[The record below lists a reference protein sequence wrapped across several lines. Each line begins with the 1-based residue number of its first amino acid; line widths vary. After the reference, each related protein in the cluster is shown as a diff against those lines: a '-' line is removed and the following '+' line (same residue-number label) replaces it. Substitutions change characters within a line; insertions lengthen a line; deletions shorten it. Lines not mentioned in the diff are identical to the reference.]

1 MNKLVEVKKDKIFCK
16 SNLVAEIFDKRH
28 DNILRDIRELIE
40 NCSKEFSLLNFEE
53 STYKVRGKE
62 YPCYNLSKD
71 GFTMLAMGF
80 TGEKAVQFKEL
91 YINKF
96 NEMER
101 LLTSQYLAKM
111 EFKDL
116 TDNIKL
122 AHEEPKS
129 YHYSNE
135 VNMINKIVLGMNAKQ
150 FREANGIAEKES
162 IRPYL
167 TEKQINDI
175 LMLQRID
182 TGLVLAVPDYYER
195 QKMLNDLHNKK
206 LKLLE
211 EKNTKLIE

>member
-1 MNKLVEVKKDKIFCK
+1 MNKLVEVKKEKIFCK
-16 SNLVAEIFDKRH
+16 SNLVAELFEREHK
-28 DNILRDIRELIE
+28 NVLRDIKEIIS
-40 NCSKEFSLLNFEE
+40 NCSEEFSQLNYEP

-80 TGEKAVQFKEL
+80 TGEKATQFKEL

-101 LLTSQYLAKM
+101 LITSQRLAKI

-116 TDNIKL
+116 TDNIAL
-122 AHEEPKS
+122 SHEEIKP
-129 YHYSNE
+129 YHFSNE
-135 VNMINKIVLGMNAKQ
+135 LNMINKIVLGMNAKQ
-150 FREANGIAEKES
+150 FREVNNLEDKQS

-182 TGLVLAVPDYYER
+182 TGLVLAIPDYYER
-195 QKMLNDLHNKK
+195 QKMLNELHNKK

-211 EKNTKLIE
+211 EKNK

>member
-1 MNKLVEVKKDKIFCK
+1 MNKLVEVKKDKIFCR
-16 SNLVAEIFDKRH
+16 SNLVAEIFEKEH
-28 DNILRDIRELIE
+28 KNVLRDIRELLE
-40 NCSKEFSLLNFEE
+40 NCSQEFSQANFEL

-150 FREANGIAEKES
+150 FREVNNIEEKSS
-162 IRPYL
+162 IRPCL

-211 EKNTKLIE
+211 ERNIKVLE

>member
-16 SNLVAEIFDKRH
+16 SNLVAELFEKRH
-28 DNILRDIRELIE
+28 DNILRDIRELLE
-40 NCSKEFSLLNFEE
+40 SCSKEFAFLNYEE
-53 STYKVRGKE
+53 STYKVKGKE

-80 TGEKAVQFKEL
+80 TGEKATQFKEL

-101 LLTSQYLAKM
+101 LITSQRLAKL

-116 TDNIKL
+116 TDNISL
-122 AHEEPKS
+122 AHEDIKP
-129 YHYSNE
+129 YHFSNE
-135 VNMINKIVLGMNAKQ
+135 LNMINKIVLGMNAKQ
-150 FREANGIAEKES
+150 FRETNNIEEKQS

-182 TGLVLAVPDYYER
+182 TGLVLAIPDYYER
-195 QKMLNDLHNKK
+195 QKMLSDLHNKK
-206 LKLLE
+206 LKMLE
-211 EKNTKLIE
+211 DKNKI

>member
-1 MNKLVEVKKDKIFCK
+1 MNKLVEIKKDKIFCK
-16 SNLVAEIFDKRH
+16 SNLVAEIFEKRH
-28 DNILRDIRELIE
+28 DHILRDIRELIQT
-40 NCSKEFSLLNFEE
+40 CSKEFSLPNFEE

-150 FREANGIAEKES
+150 FREVNNIEEKSS

-182 TGLVLAVPDYYER
+182 TGLVLAIPDYYER
-195 QKMLNDLHNKK
+195 QKMLTDLHNKK
-206 LKLLE
+206 LKLLQDRNIKQLE
-211 EKNTKLIE
+211 

>member
-1 MNKLVEVKKDKIFCK
+1 MNKLVEVKKDKIFCR
-16 SNLVAEIFDKRH
+16 SNLVAEIFEKEH
-28 DNILRDIRELIE
+28 KNVLRDIRELLE
-40 NCSKEFSLLNFEE
+40 NCSQEFSQANFEL

-211 EKNTKLIE
+211 ERNIKSLE

>member
-1 MNKLVEVKKDKIFCK
+1 MNKLVEVKKDRIFCK
-16 SNLVAEIFDKRH
+16 SNLVAELFEKRH
-28 DNILRDIRELIE
+28 DNILRDIRELLE
-40 NCSKEFSLLNFEE
+40 TCSKEFSFLNFEE
-53 STYKVRGKE
+53 STYKVKGKE

-80 TGEKAVQFKEL
+80 TGEKATQFKEL

-101 LLTSQYLAKM
+101 ILTSQRLAKL

-116 TDNIKL
+116 TDNIQL
-122 AHEEPKS
+122 VHEEPKN
-129 YHYSNE
+129 YHFSNE
-135 VNMINKIVLGMNAKQ
+135 LNMINKIVLGMNAKQ
-150 FREANGIAEKES
+150 FREANGIEDKQS

-182 TGLVLAVPDYYER
+182 TGLVLAIPDYYER
-195 QKMLNDLHNKK
+195 QKMLSDLHHKK

-211 EKNTKLIE
+211 SKESN

>member
-1 MNKLVEVKKDKIFCK
+1 MERFSEYRVMWILVLFDLPTETKKDKKAYTDFRK
-16 SNLVAEIFDKRH
+16 NLQ
-28 DNILRDIRELIE
+28 
-40 NCSKEFSLLNFEE
+40 
-53 STYKVRGKE
+53 
-62 YPCYNLSKD
+62 KD

-135 VNMINKIVLGMNAKQ
+135 VNMIIKNWTLVSKTAAGLD
-150 FREANGIAEKES
+150 IATSCETNSKWNFKNDGTYV
-162 IRPYL
+162 IIDNCNNTKTGTWKVADDGKTL
-167 TEKQINDI
+167 TVDNNTIYQVIENSLSKLVIELQIGEV
-175 LMLQRID
+175 
-182 TGLVLAVPDYYER
+182 GLVR
-195 QKMLNDLHNKK
+195 WIFN
-206 LKLLE
+206 
-211 EKNTKLIE
+211 

>member
-1 MNKLVEVKKDKIFCK
+1 MNNLVEVKKEKIYCK
-16 SNLVAEIFDKRH
+16 SNMVAELFEKRH
-28 DNILRDIRELIE
+28 DNILRDIRELLE
-40 NCSKEFSLLNFEE
+40 SCSKEFAFLNFEE
-53 STYKVRGKE
+53 STYKVKGKE

-80 TGEKAVQFKEL
+80 TGEKATQFKEL

-101 LLTSQYLAKM
+101 LITSQRLAKL

-116 TDNIKL
+116 TDNISL
-122 AHEEPKS
+122 AHEDIKP
-129 YHYSNE
+129 YHFSNE
-135 VNMINKIVLGMNAKQ
+135 LNMINKIVLGMNAKQ
-150 FREANGIAEKES
+150 FRETNNIEEKQS

-182 TGLVLAVPDYYER
+182 TGLVLAIPDYYER
-195 QKMLNDLHNKK
+195 QKMLSDLHNKK
-206 LKLLE
+206 LKMLE
-211 EKNTKLIE
+211 DKNKI

>member
-1 MNKLVEVKKDKIFCK
+1 MNKLVEVKKEKIFCK
-16 SNLVAEIFDKRH
+16 SNLVAELFEREHK
-28 DNILRDIRELIE
+28 NVLRDIKEIIS
-40 NCSKEFSLLNFEE
+40 NCSEEFSQLNYEP
-53 STYKVRGKE
+53 SNYKVRGKE

-80 TGEKAVQFKEL
+80 TGEKATQFKEL

-101 LLTSQYLAKM
+101 LITSQRLAKI

-116 TDNIKL
+116 TDNIAL
-122 AHEEPKS
+122 SHEEIKP
-129 YHYSNE
+129 YHFSNE
-135 VNMINKIVLGMNAKQ
+135 LNMINKIVLGMNAKQ
-150 FREANGIAEKES
+150 FREVNNLEDKQS

-182 TGLVLAVPDYYER
+182 TGLVLAIPDYYER
-195 QKMLNDLHNKK
+195 QKMLNELHNKK

-211 EKNTKLIE
+211 EKNK

>member
-1 MNKLVEVKKDKIFCK
+1 MNKLVEVKKDKIFCR
-16 SNLVAEIFDKRH
+16 SNLVAEIFEKEH
-28 DNILRDIRELIE
+28 KNVLRDIRELLE
-40 NCSKEFSLLNFEE
+40 NCSQEFSQANFEL

-195 QKMLNDLHNKK
+195 QRMLNDLHNKK

-211 EKNTKLIE
+211 ERNIKSIE

>member
-122 AHEEPKS
+122 AHEEPKG

-211 EKNTKLIE
+211 ERSIKVLE

>member
-40 NCSKEFSLLNFEE
+40 NCSKEFSFLNFEE
-53 STYKVRGKE
+53 SAYKVRGKD

-150 FREANGIAEKES
+150 FREVNNIEEKSS

-211 EKNTKLIE
+211 ERNIKALE

>member
-1 MNKLVEVKKDKIFCK
+1 MNKLVEVKKDRIFCK
-16 SNLVAEIFDKRH
+16 SNLVSEMFEKEH
-28 DNILRDIRELIE
+28 KNVLRDIKDLVET
-40 NCSKEFSLLNFEE
+40 CSAEFSQLNFEP
-53 STYKVRGKE
+53 SVYKVRGKE

-80 TGEKAVQFKEL
+80 TGEKATQFKEL

-101 LLTSQYLAKM
+101 LLTSQRFARM

-122 AHEEPKS
+122 AHEEPKN
-129 YHYSNE
+129 YHYTNE
-135 VNMINKIVLGMNAKQ
+135 TNMINKIVLGMNAKQ
-150 FREANGIAEKES
+150 FREENGIEEGLS

-182 TGLVLAVPDYYER
+182 TGLILAIPDYYER
-195 QKMLNDLHNKK
+195 QKMLSDLHHKK
-206 LKLLE
+206 LKALE
-211 EKNTKLIE
+211 NK

>member
-1 MNKLVEVKKDKIFCK
+1 MNKLVEVKKDKIFCR
-16 SNLVAEIFDKRH
+16 SNLVAEIFEKEH
-28 DNILRDIRELIE
+28 KNVLRDIRELLE
-40 NCSKEFSLLNFEE
+40 NCSQEFSQANFEL

-150 FREANGIAEKES
+150 FREVNNIEEKSS

-211 EKNTKLIE
+211 ERNIKALE